1 MRLDP
6 KYSAT
11 APKVLVI
18 DDDKGLREI
27 IRMTLVPR
35 CEVKTAASVDEGLRI
50 FEALNPDIVIIDYQM
65 PVKNGIQGI
74 REIREIDPEVPII
87 LLTGFADM
95 DMAREAMD
103 LGVTEYMTKPFN
115 VTDLKHTVDNF
126 TRSRASSTPE
136 AEGGPNTPS
145 EPSRFSTTDLPEF
158 DKLEPLTGF
167 SPASTF
173 SSSSSSSS
181 QGRRSVIDPAG
192 PALGRLFLK
201 ENYLECANRNGV
213 VFRSNILRLN
223 PKSIVCEIFNPKL
236 EIHVGDIL
244 TDCTIQLGKP
254 IFYIERATV
263 KEIINTN
270 ILLICE
276 ISLDREWY
284 RHPPRRAVTTPSR
297 SDSSAPAAPG
307 GEAESVDRPG
317 PESRIEPMFK
327 RVVSQFGIL
336 LRDMQDTMKQFES
349 RLRATDTVKRSRL
362 EQTLMRALSAKVV
375 PAMNRL
381 SERFEEVAA
390 TMPADRE
397 ELHRLYVRHHLNRH
411 LPFVPD
417 VPAGGGRPIGCPGDY
432 RIPDRIFE
440 PAPPGSSLF
449 EKTIHSWLMSSPPG
463 EAVGY
468 RTHFLAE
475 TLRSEAARCRE
486 AGRSPK
492 IFSIARGPIQEL
504 EEFLGDSE
512 EPSPARFTLL
522 GFSREAVMDTRDAVN
537 RMRRL
542 RRPSIQAEFV
552 GKSVNQVLAEGNRLI
567 KGEGCPNGGKAMQ
580 REHYDMIYCSSLFHH
595 FSDRVCQRF
604 MEIFYGMLAPGGLI
618 VVSDLTPRNPLR
630 HLMNFVLDENLIHRT
645 RQEMLALVPR
655 NLPSEYYRITEVPNG
670 VEVFLHVL
678 KPESV
683 PSP

>member
-27 IRMTLVPR
+27 IWMTLVPN

-50 FEALNPDIVIIDYQM
+50 FEALNPDIVIIDFRM

-74 REIREIDPEVPII
+74 REIREIDPEVPVI

-95 DMAREAMD
+95 GMAREAMD

-126 TRSRASSTPE
+126 TRTRTSSNSETPS
-136 AEGGPNTPS
+136 GPNTPS
-145 EPSRFSTTDLPEF
+145 EPSRFSTSELPEF
-158 DKLEPLTGF
+158 DKLEPLSRF
-167 SPASTF
+167 SPTPTPSPHD
-173 SSSSSSSS
+173 S
-181 QGRRSVIDPAG
+181 RSVIDPAG
-192 PALGRLFLK
+192 PALGRLILK
-201 ENYLECANRNGV
+201 ENYMECVGSNGV

-236 EIHVGDIL
+236 EIQAGDVL

-254 IFYIERATV
+254 TFFIEKATV
-263 KEIINTN
+263 KEIINTS

-284 RHPPRRAVTTPSR
+284 QHPPRREEAAPNEKNPSTAFASGVSTTPTE
-297 SDSSAPAAPG
+297 
-307 GEAESVDRPG
+307 EAG
-317 PESRIEPMFK
+317 PESKIEPMFK
-327 RVVSQFGIL
+327 RVVSQLGIL

-349 RLRATDTVKRSRL
+349 RLHTTDTAKRQRM
-362 EQTLMRALSAKVV
+362 EQSLMRALSAKVV

-390 TMPADRE
+390 TMPVGRE
-397 ELHRLYVRHHLNRH
+397 ELHRLYVRHHLNRY
-411 LPFVPD
+411 LPFVLD
-417 VPAGGGRPIGCPGDY
+417 VPPGCGRPIGCPGDY

-440 PAPPGSSLF
+440 PAPPESSLF
-449 EKTIHSWLMSSPPG
+449 DKTIRSWLMSSPPG

-468 RTHFLAE
+468 RTRFLAE
-475 TLRSEAARCRE
+475 TLRSETMRCRE

-492 IFSIARGPIQEL
+492 IFSIARGSIQEL
-504 EEFLGDSE
+504 EEFLGETDE
-512 EPSPARFTLL
+512 ESPARFTLL
-522 GFSREAVMDTRDAVN
+522 GFSREAVMETRDAVN
-537 RMRRL
+537 RM

-552 GKSVNQVLAEGNRLI
+552 GKSVNQFLSEGNRLI
-567 KGEGCPNGGKAMQ
+567 KGASCQSEGKGMQ
-580 REHYDMIYCSSLFHH
+580 REQYDMIYSSSLFHH

-618 VVSDLTPRNPLR
+618 IVCDLTPRNPLR

-655 NLPSEYYRITEVPNG
+655 NLPSDYYRITEVPNG

-683 PSP
+683 PIRDC